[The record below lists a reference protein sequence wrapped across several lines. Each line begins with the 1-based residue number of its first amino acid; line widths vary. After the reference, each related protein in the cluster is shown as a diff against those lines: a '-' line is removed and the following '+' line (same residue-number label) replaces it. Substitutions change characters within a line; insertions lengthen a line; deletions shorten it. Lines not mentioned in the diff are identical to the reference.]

1 KKKPLILKVRRSKNK
16 GFFYMLYNDNKA
28 LIDKV
33 KPARALRLA
42 DNAKN
47 GKRLN
52 ERKSASLKLA
62 KIYYEWSKKEQNET
76 LARMLKK
83 RAGRVYGCCNNRDV
97 CVDEE
102 NYCVNINS
110 FRCRDRNCEE
120 CARVRA
126 FVYQQKIRSIIP
138 TLIEQTDKTDGF
150 IFGTLTIKNPHI
162 TQLKITLKIMNRA
175 FTRLIARKKLK
186 SVIRGGFR
194 CVEVTR
200 GNIEDHCHPHIHFLI
215 QIARSYFNTKGAFFM
230 SESEWAEEWTR
241 CLEKECEC
249 AGVEFNRSDYPSG
262 RAFIKILRIQTPDS
276 LKNAGKIDEKTGKKI
291 KKVYTTIFDLKDG
304 GDNVVNYVLKYSTK
318 SDSVIKNDSWFREF
332 DKQIKGIRAISFFG
346 IYKTLVGEIEEF
358 EYEEEKVIERLKDRI
373 NEDMGEKFENLKFY
387 TAQWCDDHQYVL
399 SEQTMQ
405 EALNKKRLNIVN
417 SIKGTLKVQIENQ
430 NICLN
435 LILNSLKNKDYLITN
450 DAIIELNKI
459 KARTRKTFNRLEKAG
474 EVKNLKDVYNYE
486 FNAELINNFDPL
498 FTESEIEQMIQQN
511 KKSFEILDAT
521 IDCPF

>member
-1 KKKPLILKVRRSKNK
+1 
-16 GFFYMLYNDNKA
+16 MLYKDNKA
-28 LIDKV
+28 LIAKV

-52 ERKSASLKLA
+52 ERKTASLKLA
-62 KIYYEWSKKEQNET
+62 KIYYSWAEKEENENI
-76 LARMLKK
+76 AQMLKK
-83 RAGRVYGCCNNRDV
+83 RAGRVFGCCNNRDI

-102 NYCVNINS
+102 RYCVNLNS

-126 FVYQQKIRSIIP
+126 FVYQQKIRTIIP
-138 TLIEQTDKTDGF
+138 ELIEQTDKTDGF

-162 TQLKITLKIMNRA
+162 TQLKITLEIMSRA
-175 FTRLIARKKLK
+175 FTRLIARKKL

-194 CVEVTR
+194 CFEVTR

-230 SESEWAEEWTR
+230 SESEWAEEWTK
-241 CLEKECEC
+241 CLEKECER
-249 AGVEFNRSDYPSG
+249 AGVEFNRADYPNG
-262 RAFIKILRIQTPDS
+262 RAFIKILRIQTPHS
-276 LKNAGKIDEKTGKKI
+276 LKHAGEIDEKTGKKI

-318 SDSVIKNDSWFREF
+318 NDSVIKNDGWFREF

-346 IYKTLVGEIEEF
+346 IYKKLVGEIEAF
-358 EYEEEKVIERLKDRI
+358 EYEEEEIIKRLEGRI

-387 TAQWCDDHQYVL
+387 TAQWCDDHKYVL
-399 SEQTMQ
+399 NEQTLQ
-405 EALNKKRLNIVN
+405 EALNRKRLNIVN
-417 SIKGTLKVQIENQ
+417 SIKRTLKIQIENQ
-430 NICLN
+430 NISLN
-435 LILNSLKNKDYLITN
+435 LIINSMKNKDYMITN
-450 DAIIELNKI
+450 EAIIELNKI
-459 KARTRKTFNRLEKAG
+459 KARTRATFARLEKAG

-486 FNAELINNFDPL
+486 FNAELINDFDLL

-511 KKSFEILDAT
+511 KKSYEILDAT
-521 IDCPF
+521 INCPF

>member
-1 KKKPLILKVRRSKNK
+1 
-16 GFFYMLYNDNKA
+16 MLYNDNKA
-28 LIDKV
+28 LIAKV

-52 ERKSASLKLA
+52 ERKTASLKLA
-62 KIYYEWSKKEQNET
+62 KIYYSWAEKEENENI
-76 LARMLKK
+76 AQMLKK
-83 RAGRVYGCCNNRDV
+83 RAGRVFGCCNNRDI

-102 NYCVNINS
+102 RYCVNLNS

-126 FVYQQKIRSIIP
+126 FVYQQKIRTIIP
-138 TLIEQTDKTDGF
+138 ELIEQTDKTDGF

-162 TQLKITLKIMNRA
+162 TQLKITLEIMSRA

-194 CVEVTR
+194 CFEVTR

-215 QIARSYFNTKGAFFM
+215 QIAKKYFNTKGAFFM
-230 SESEWAEEWTR
+230 SESEWAEEWTK
-241 CLEKECEC
+241 CLEKECER
-249 AGVEFNRSDYPSG
+249 ASVEFNRADYPNG
-262 RAFIKILRIQTPDS
+262 RAFIKILRIQTPHS
-276 LKNAGKIDEKTGKKI
+276 LKHAGEIDEKTGKKI

-318 SDSVIKNDSWFREF
+318 SDSVIKNDDWFKEF

-346 IYKTLVGEIEEF
+346 IYKTLVGEIEAF
-358 EYEEEKVIERLKDRI
+358 EYEEEKVIKRLEERI

-387 TAQWCDDHQYVL
+387 RAQWCDDHKYVL
-399 SEQTMQ
+399 NEQTMQ
-405 EALNKKRLNIVN
+405 EALNRKRLNIVN
-417 SIKGTLKVQIENQ
+417 SIKRTLKIQIENQ
-430 NICLN
+430 NISLN
-435 LILNSLKNKDYLITN
+435 LIINSMKNKDYMITN

-459 KARTRKTFNRLEKAG
+459 KARTRATFARLEKAG

-486 FNAELINNFDPL
+486 FNAELINDFDLL

-511 KKSFEILDAT
+511 KRAFEILDAT
-521 IDCPF
+521 INCPF